1 MDNTT
6 TTKPVQLTFKAFN
19 KDADTKSRG
28 GQFVLDGRFRYWD
41 EVGVIYMDFDGA
53 DYIWH
58 IDFVSD
64 RISFYDVDEA
74 LWLHPASVSHK
85 IIEQIWIG

>member
-1 MDNTT
+1 MTNTT
-6 TTKPVQLTFKAFN
+6 TPKPVQVTFKAFN
-19 KDADTKSRG
+19 KDAESRG
-28 GQFVLDGRFRYWD
+28 GRFVLDGRFRYWD
-41 EVGVIYMDFDGA
+41 EVGVIYRDFESA